1 MENKFKVKLYNLLKN
16 DERIWDDE
24 KKEINETL
32 LKNLIDKLDER
43 IIKLL
48 FDDKETKE
56 KFFYQS

>member
-16 DERIWDDE
+16 DKRIWDDE